1 VRRVWRG
8 FWRILSKN
16 INYIN
21 NPILPFSKMSLFPN
35 ISIPFIVVVVS
46 IIFASLKVVKQYE
59 RGVLFTLGK
68 YSGVLNPGLK
78 LVIPLIQTWERIDMR
93 VKAVDVPSQ
102 ECVSKDNV
110 SLKVNAVLYYKVEH
124 SEKAVIEVE
133 HFGYAVSQLAQ
144 TTMRNIVGEFELDEI
159 LQKREVLSNKIQQ
172 IVDKD
177 TDPWGIKVKKI
188 EIKDIELPETMKRAM
203 AHQAESER
211 DRRARIILATGE
223 QQAAQKLAEAGK
235 TIASEPVALQLR
247 LFQTISDISTEKN
260 STIIMPI
267 PMEFIEYIK
276 GITKKK

>member
-1 VRRVWRG
+1 
-8 FWRILSKN
+8 
-16 INYIN
+16 
-21 NPILPFSKMSLFPN
+21 
-35 ISIPFIVVVVS
+35 
-46 IIFASLKVVKQYE
+46 
-59 RGVLFTLGK
+59 
-68 YSGVLNPGLK
+68 
-78 LVIPLIQTWERIDMR
+78 
-93 VKAVDVPSQ
+93 
-102 ECVSKDNV
+102 
-110 SLKVNAVLYYKVEH
+110 
-124 SEKAVIEVE
+124 
-133 HFGYAVSQLAQ
+133 
-144 TTMRNIVGEFELDEI
+144 MRNIVGEFELDEI